1 MKPPPTSGATI
12 GNATRRRNLGIFYND
27 RILLIFFRW
36 LVKFFADYT
45 NLALI
50 AIALVSG
57 GMLAWPVFKRS
68 GRGLSTME
76 ATQLINRKGAVVLDV
91 RSTEEFAGGHLP
103 SARNVPLDDVEQ
115 KVGQVIKNKA
125 APVLIVCK
133 SGQRSARAQ
142 TLLRNLGYAESFS
155 LQGGLAAWQ
164 EAGLPVVK

>member
-1 MKPPPTSGATI
+1 MT
-12 GNATRRRNLGIFYND
+12 
-27 RILLIFFRW
+27 FFT
-36 LVKFFADYT
+36 DYT

-57 GMLAWPVFKRS
+57 GMLAWPVFKRG
-68 GRGLSTME
+68 GRGLSTVE

-91 RSTEEFAGGHLP
+91 RSGEEFAAGHLP
-103 SARNVPLDDVEQ
+103 SARNLPFDDVEQ

-133 SGQRSARAQ
+133 NGQGAARVQ
-142 TLLRNLGYAESFS
+142 TLLRGLGYAEAFS
-155 LQGGLAAWQ
+155 LQGGIATWQ

>member
-1 MKPPPTSGATI
+1 M
-12 GNATRRRNLGIFYND
+12 
-27 RILLIFFRW
+27 
-36 LVKFFADYT
+36 KFFADYT

-57 GMLAWPVFKRS
+57 GMLAWPVFKRG
-68 GRGLSTME
+68 GRGLSTTE

-91 RSTEEFAGGHLP
+91 RTGEEFAAGHLP

-115 KVGQVIKNKA
+115 KVAQVIKNKA

-142 TLLRNLGYAESFS
+142 TLSS
-155 LQGGLAAWQ
+155 
-164 EAGLPVVK
+164 

>member
-1 MKPPPTSGATI
+1 M
-12 GNATRRRNLGIFYND
+12 
-27 RILLIFFRW
+27 
-36 LVKFFADYT
+36 KFFADYT